1 MQIEQLTQWL
11 PLIVVLGLWDLVWK
25 AIAMWKASRNNQLG
39 WYICLLVFNTLGI
52 LPMVYV
58 FLIKNKKIK

>member
-58 FLIKNKKIK
+58 FLIKKRN

>member
-25 AIAMWKASRNNQLG
+25 AIAMWKAGRNNQLG

-52 LPMVYV
+52 LPMVYI
-58 FLIKNKKIK
+58 FLIKKK